1 MKNIKSIVILI
12 VGSFLA
18 AVGMS
23 NFYLESKIIPG
34 GAGGLS
40 TLFYHLFSI
49 PTGVSL
55 FAMSLLFLLMGIK
68 VLGKSFA
75 IRSVIGT
82 LVLSVNMQI
91 MTTFGAVTDDALIC
105 TVFGA
110 LFYGV
115 GSGLVFASGYNTGGT
130 DILGRIIQH
139 RFPYV
144 SIGKLL
150 MIINGAIIL
159 ISARIF
165 DDINLMLYGVLA
177 MIISN
182 ITIDFVLSTFND
194 SKIAFIISRNGS
206 EMSDLIIKSFGRGVT
221 IMNGIGGFTSEDKNI
236 LLCAI
241 RAKELESFKKSMLEI
256 DSTAFIVFLDAKS
269 VVGNGFHSG

>member
-1 MKNIKSIVILI
+1 
-12 VGSFLA
+12 
-18 AVGMS
+18 
-23 NFYLESKIIPG
+23 
-34 GAGGLS
+34 
-40 TLFYHLFSI
+40 
-49 PTGVSL
+49 
-55 FAMSLLFLLMGIK
+55 
-68 VLGKSFA
+68 
-75 IRSVIGT
+75 
-82 LVLSVNMQI
+82 MQI

-130 DILGRIIQH
+130 DILGRIVQH

-150 MIINGAIIL
+150 MIINGVIIL
-159 ISARIF
+159 VSSRIF
-165 DDINLMLYGVLA
+165 DDINLLLYGVLA

-194 SKIAFIISRNGS
+194 SKLAFIISRNGS
-206 EMSDLIIKSFGRGVT
+206 ETSNLIIKSFGRGVT

-241 RAKELESFKKSMLEI
+241 CAKELENFKKSMLEI

-269 VVGNGFHSG
+269 VVGNGFHAG

>member
-1 MKNIKSIVILI
+1 
-12 VGSFLA
+12 
-18 AVGMS
+18 
-23 NFYLESKIIPG
+23 
-34 GAGGLS
+34 
-40 TLFYHLFSI
+40 
-49 PTGVSL
+49 
-55 FAMSLLFLLMGIK
+55 
-68 VLGKSFA
+68 
-75 IRSVIGT
+75 
-82 LVLSVNMQI
+82 

-105 TVFGA
+105 AVFGA

-150 MIINGAIIL
+150 IIINGAIIL

-165 DDINLMLYGVLA
+165 DNINLLLYGVLA

-182 ITIDFVLSTFND
+182 ITIDFVPSTFND
-194 SKIAFIISRNGS
+194 SKLAFIISRNGS

-221 IMNGIGGFTSEDKNI
+221 IMNGIGGFTSEGKNI

-241 RAKELESFKKSMLEI
+241 RAKELESFKKSMLEF
-256 DSTAFIVFLDAKS
+256 DSAAFIVFLDAKS
-269 VVGNGFHSG
+269 VVGNGFHAG

>member
-1 MKNIKSIVILI
+1 MKNIKSIIMLF

-34 GAGGLS
+34 GAGGLC

-55 FAMSLLFLLMGIK
+55 FALSLLFLLTGIK
-68 VLGKSFA
+68 VLGKNFA
-75 IRSVIGT
+75 VRSIIGT
-82 LVLSVNMQI
+82 LVLSVDMQI

-105 TVFGA
+105 AVFGA
-110 LFYGV
+110 IFYGV
-115 GSGLVFASGYNTGGT
+115 GSGLVFAGGYNTGGT
-130 DILGRIIQH
+130 DILGRIVQH
-139 RFPYV
+139 KFPYV

-165 DDINLMLYGVLA
+165 DDINLLLYGVLA

-194 SKIAFIISRNGS
+194 SKLAFIISRNGN
-206 EMSDLIIKSFGRGVT
+206 EMSDLIINSFGRGVT
-221 IMNGIGGFTSEDKNI
+221 IMNGIGGFSAEDKNI

-241 RAKELESFKKSMLEI
+241 RAKELQKFKESMLEI
-256 DSTAFIVFLDAKS
+256 DSTAFIVFLDANS